1 MSERKLTLEEIDVL
15 YNFCEDQGVR
25 YFDLQIELVDHLAA
39 AIEQEWKVKPKLT
52 FYDALFSIFDKFG
65 ATGFQKIKSTKEKE
79 MRKKYNRIQWKYIGE
94 FFKLPKIILTILITL
109 ILFSILQ
116 DPILNVWIFRYV
128 FWAYAISAIV
138 FLIFFY
144 PKKYRLILIP
154 EKSFLLYSQLKM
166 FRNVVLSF
174 SPMPFYVLRWYRE
187 ILYSSD
193 FTSSSLLFI
202 NLTTAFILTIIS
214 IIMFVI
220 SVNVPS
226 RIKEDFT
233 REYPQFVKS

>member
-1 MSERKLTLEEIDVL
+1 MSERKLTPEEIDDL
-15 YNFCEDQGVR
+15 YKFCEDQGVR
-25 YFDLQIELVDHLAA
+25 YYDLQIELVDHLAA
-39 AIEQEWKVKPKLT
+39 AIEHERKVKPKLT

-65 ATGFQKIKSTKEKE
+65 ATGFQRIKSTKEKE
-79 MRKKYNRIQWKYIGE
+79 MRKKYNRIQWKYISE
-94 FFKLPKIILTILITL
+94 FFKLPKIILTILISL

-116 DPILNVWIFRYV
+116 NQILNVWGIRFIF
-128 FWAYAISAIV
+128 WSYAITVII

-154 EKSFLLYSQLKM
+154 EKSFLLYAQLKV
-166 FRNVVLSF
+166 FRNVALFF
-174 SPMPFYVLRWYRE
+174 SPMPFYVLKWYRE

-193 FTSSSLLFI
+193 FSSSSLLFL
-202 NLTTAFILTIIS
+202 NLTIALILTLSS

-220 SVNVPS
+220 SVNVPK

-233 REYPQFVKS
+233 REFPQFVKS